1 MDIPSQENAKVT
13 TSTMLN
19 LGFVIHASEILGFS
33 EIVKKI
39 TIPNWQP
46 QNGALVKRKNS
57 LHIETAFAIVIM
69 DIKYKHCHGKIK

>member
-46 QNGALVKRKNS
+46 QNGVFGEKKKLSPHRNS
-57 LHIETAFAIVIM
+57 LC
-69 DIKYKHCHGKIK
+69 DCNNGYKI